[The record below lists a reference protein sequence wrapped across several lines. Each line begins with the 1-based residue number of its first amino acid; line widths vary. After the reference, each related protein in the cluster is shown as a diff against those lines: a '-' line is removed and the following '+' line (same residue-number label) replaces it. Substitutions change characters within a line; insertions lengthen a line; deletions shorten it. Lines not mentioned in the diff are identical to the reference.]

1 MANSAPGVYVNVTAS
16 ASNSQ
21 GVNPTGQWFVVGNAA
36 GPTGVAI
43 TVSSMSDFAT
53 YFGQFVGGK
62 LTGRYNVTPNSVNLN
77 STLLYDALDVY
88 FKEGGIVANVSILGA
103 ATGATAATATLGT
116 NSFTAISGGTWAN
129 STDASAAGLV
139 INFTNTTVNTVATY
153 AASIVLNGVL
163 LASSPKFE
171 ATGAELALNQWINS
185 LPVIKSLCT
194 VSTISGSAALPTTNS
209 TTSIY
214 FASGTDAA
222 TADTDAPNALAVF
235 GTSFGPGQVSYPGAY
250 SEAVYAALTDH
261 ASANN
266 RVAVL
271 DVNPSHSAAQLISD
285 VHTLQSSG
293 SDTSHAAIFGPWL
306 AVPGATAG
314 FARTVPASSLAAA
327 LMAKVDTKYDANVAA
342 AGSANGTSVYATGV
356 AKAYSADDRGLLN
369 SAGIN
374 VVRLVPTTGSIS
386 VYGYRSL
393 DTTGDW
399 TFLNNVRF
407 RMQLQSEFETS
418 GEAFMFKQIDGR
430 GQLISQFN
438 SALAGVCQGHWIKG
452 SLYGPTPDASFIV
465 NTGTQVN
472 TPATIAAGQ
481 LNANVSLK
489 MSPFGEFITINVTK
503 YLANA
508 TLPL

>member
-62 LTGRYNVTPNSVNLN
+62 LTGRYSVTPDSVNLD

-88 FKEGGIVANVSILGA
+88 FKEGGIIANVSVLGA
-103 ATGATAATATLGT
+103 ATGTTRAEATLGT
-116 NSFTAISGGTWAN
+116 NVFTAVSGGTWAN
-129 STDASAAGLV
+129 SADTSAAGLV

-171 ATGAELALNQWINS
+171 ATGAELALNNWINS
-185 LPVIKSLCT
+185 LPIVKSLCT
-194 VSTISGSAALPTTNS
+194 VATVAGSAALPTANS

-214 FASGTDAA
+214 FDGGADAA
-222 TADTDAPNALAVF
+222 TADTDVSNALTAF

-250 SEAVYAALTDH
+250 STSIYSTLTDH

-266 RVAVL
+266 RVAIL
-271 DVNPSHSAAQLISD
+271 DANPSHSVSALISD

-314 FARTVPASSLAAA
+314 FARTVPASALAAA

-342 AGSANGTSVYATGV
+342 AGSANGTSVYSTGV
-356 AKAYSADDRGLLN
+356 VRSYSADDRGLLN

-407 RMQLQSEFETS
+407 RMQLKSEFETS

-438 SALAGVCQGHWIKG
+438 SAIAGICQGHWLKG
-452 SLYGPTPDASFIV
+452 SLYGPTPDASYIV

-472 TPATIAAGQ
+472 TPATIAGGQ

-503 YLANA
+503 FLSNA

>member
-1 MANSAPGVYVNVTAS
+1 MANSAPGVYVNVTAN

-21 GVNPTGQWFVVGNAA
+21 GVNPTGQWFVLGNAA

-43 TVSSMSDFAT
+43 TVSSMSDFTT

-62 LTGRYNVTPNSVNLN
+62 LTGRYSVTPNSVNLD

-88 FKEGGIVANVSILGA
+88 FKEGGIVANVSVLGA
-103 ATGATAATATLGT
+103 ATGATRATAALGT
-116 NSFTAISGGTWAN
+116 NSFTTVSGGTWAN
-129 STDASAAGLV
+129 SSSSSAAGL
-139 INFTNTTVNTVATY
+139 IIKFTNTTVNSVATY

-163 LASSPKFE
+163 LAASPKFE
-171 ATGAELALNQWINS
+171 ATNAELSLNNWVNS
-185 LPVIKSLCT
+185 LPIVKSLCT
-194 VSTISGSAALPTTNS
+194 VSTVAGSTALPTANS

-222 TADTDAPNALAVF
+222 TADTDVPNALVAF
-235 GTSFGPGQVSYPGAY
+235 STSFGPGQVSYPGA
-250 SEAVYAALTDH
+250 STQAVYAALTNH

-266 RVAVL
+266 RVALL
-271 DVNPSHSAAQLISD
+271 DVNPSSSVSALIAS
-285 VHTLQSSG
+285 VQTLQSSG
-293 SDTSHAAIFGPWL
+293 ADTSYAAIFGPAL

-314 FARTVPASSLAAA
+314 FARTVPATSLAAA

-342 AGSANGTSVYATGV
+342 AGSANGTSVYSTGV
-356 AKAYSADDRGLLN
+356 VRSYSADDRGLLN

-374 VVRLVPTTGSIS
+374 VVRLVPTTGNIS

-393 DTTGDW
+393 DTTGNW

-438 SALAGVCQGHWIKG
+438 SALAAICQGHWIKG
-452 SLYGPTPDASFIV
+452 SLYGPTPEASYIV
-465 NTGTQVN
+465 NTGIQVN
-472 TPATIAAGQ
+472 TPATIAGGQ

-503 YLANA
+503 FLANA